1 MSFTAKG
8 FEVKGG
14 AEILA
19 KLKNACE
26 EIKENAEKGI
36 NDAAHVVEEES
47 MDEAPHDVGILMLSE
62 RTEKPEQF
70 VRTFSYNTPYAA
82 RLHEHPEYK
91 FQKGKK
97 GKYLE
102 DPLKR
107 ISAKL
112 LEIIQHYA
120 KV

>member
-1 MSFTAKG
+1 MSFSSPG

-14 AEILA
+14 KEMLA
-19 KLKNACE
+19 KLKNACD
-26 EIKENAEKGI
+26 EIKINAEKGFD
-36 NDAAHVVEEES
+36 DAAHVVEEES

-70 VRTFSYNTPYAA
+70 VRSFSYNTPYAA

-97 GKYLE
+97 GKFLE

-107 ISAKL
+107 ISAKVL
-112 LEIIQHYA
+112 DIVQHYA